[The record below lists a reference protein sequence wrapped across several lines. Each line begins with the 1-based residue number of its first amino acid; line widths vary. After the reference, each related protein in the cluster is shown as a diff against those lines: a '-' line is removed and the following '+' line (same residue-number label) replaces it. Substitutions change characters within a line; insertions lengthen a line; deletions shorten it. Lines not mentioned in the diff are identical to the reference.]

1 MEEEKIN
8 RMAQIDG
15 EPIRAKAQIG
25 QANERQLYKLIQ
37 NANIEHETTKTGRP
51 NKHDDTNQNV

>member
-1 MEEEKIN
+1 
-8 RMAQIDG
+8 MAQIDG

-25 QANERQLYKLIQ
+25 QANQRQLYKLIQ

-51 NKHDDTNQNV
+51 NKHFFKISFYFSHLFFCD

>member
-1 MEEEKIN
+1 MEEKKIN

-51 NKHDDTNQNV
+51 NKQ